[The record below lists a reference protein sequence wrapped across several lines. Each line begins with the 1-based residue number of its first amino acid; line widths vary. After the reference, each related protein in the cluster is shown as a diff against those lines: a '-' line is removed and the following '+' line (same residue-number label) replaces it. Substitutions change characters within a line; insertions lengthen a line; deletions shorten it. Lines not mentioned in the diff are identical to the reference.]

1 MAKLDE
7 QSINQF
13 ISHPNDYVLAKK
25 GDVIYAEK
33 KSGWSWLK
41 RSLNKEAYELRPIV
55 NELKTIKNLE
65 NAFIKEVNK
74 TIDQHNTTC
83 LESPKRIG
91 RLSHHAQF
99 EADSVHIA
107 FDRHGPASGVRQE
120 PGLRTPTKQDR
131 GISPKESQGRIS
143 PTKLTTFAE
152 LSQGADVEVSLISD
166 AFKQAVAAAY
176 GDNDVR
182 FQDHIS
188 SSFDEALE
196 EIIGKK
202 EGGRGGKISDAAAF
216 SAQLRDLFFKKLTKG
231 SILDRAQ
238 KEKVYDLFK
247 NKELQ
252 AVLEGLF
259 RKL

>member
-33 KSGWSWLK
+33 KIGWSWLK

-55 NELKTIKNLE
+55 NELKTIENLKK
-65 NAFIKEVNK
+65 ALVDEVNRA
-74 TIDQHNTTC
+74 IDQHNTTC

-91 RLSHHAQF
+91 HLSHHVQF

-107 FDRHGPASGVRQE
+107 FDRHGPARDVQQE
-120 PGLRTPTKQDR
+120 PRLRTPTKQDR
-131 GISPKESQGRIS
+131 RISPKESQERI
-143 PTKLTTFAE
+143 PATKLTTFAE

-202 EGGRGGKISDAAAF
+202 EGGRGRKISDAAAF
-216 SAQLRDLFFKKLTKG
+216 NEKLRDLFFKKLTKG

-247 NKELQ
+247 NQELQ
-252 AVLEGLF
+252 SVLERF
-259 RKL
+259 FWKL